1 MSNVIE
7 NVANGLDDRLSIA
20 SWSRRNIRK
29 VFPEHWSFMFGEM
42 AMYAFITVLLSGI
55 YLTLFFKPSM
65 AEVMYEGSY
74 VPLKGVHMSEAYAST
89 LNISFDIRG
98 GLLLRQIH
106 HWAALLFVAAMSVHL
121 VRVFVTGAFRKPR
134 EINWMIG
141 LGLLMMG
148 FLAGFSGYSL
158 PDDLLSG
165 TGLRIAEGI
174 MLSIPVIGTYLSF
187 FLFDGEFPG
196 DEFISRLYG
205 IHILLIPGLIVA
217 LMTAHLMIVWYQ
229 KHTQF
234 PGKGRTNDNVV
245 GYPVMPI
252 YAAKAGG
259 FFFVVFGVI
268 VAIAGVV
275 TINPIWGYGPYMPDQ
290 ITAGSQPDWYMG
302 WLEGALRVMP
312 NWETVAWGHTIS
324 WNVFVPAALLMG
336 IVFGLLSAYPWLEQ
350 WATPKDARKPQ
361 YNLLDRPRNA
371 PTRTALATGSL
382 TFYFLMLIAGG
393 NDVIASQLDMS
404 INAITW
410 FVRIGIFVVPPF
422 VFWVTRRICLS
433 LQRKDRDLLLH
444 GVETGTMMRL
454 PHGEFEEVHA
464 PLNEDVRATIMSKEV
479 IEPIPHPEKTD
490 ANGVKTPGYQVKRLQ
505 AAVSHWIYRDNVPL
519 PSKAELEAAEHHILE
534 SAEKGAPIKHQ
545 MRQLEAEGGVMHDP
559 SAAAADK
566 AAGVSVPHLDEK
578 FAEDVEKEKGQQ
590 AD

>member
-1 MSNVIE
+1 MSNAIG
-7 NVANGLDDRLSIA
+7 NFASGLDDRLTIA

-42 AMYAFITVLLSGI
+42 ALYAFITVLLSGI

-65 AEVMYEGSY
+65 TEVLYDGSY

-89 LNISFDIRG
+89 LDISFDVRG

-205 IHILLIPGLIVA
+205 IHILLIPGVILALI
-217 LMTAHLMIVWYQ
+217 TAHLLIVWYQ
-229 KHTQF
+229 KHTQY
-234 PGKGRTNDNVV
+234 PGKGKTNDNVV

-268 VAIAGVV
+268 VAIAGVI

-302 WLEGALRVMP
+302 WLEGALRIMP

-324 WNVFVPAALLMG
+324 WNVFIPAAVLMG
-336 IVFGLLSAYPWLEQ
+336 IVFTLLGAYPWLER
-350 WATPKDARKPQ
+350 WATPGDQTKDH
-361 YNLLDRPRNA
+361 NLLDRPRNA

-393 NDVIASQLDMS
+393 NDIIASQLDMS

-410 FVRIGIFVVPPF
+410 VVRIGIFVIPPF
-422 VFWVTRRICLS
+422 VFWITRRICLS

-464 PLNEDVRATIMSKEV
+464 PLSEEAKAVILSKET
-479 IEPIPHPEKTD
+479 IEPIPYPEKTD
-490 ANGVKTPGYQVKRLQ
+490 ANGVKTPHYHLKKMQ
-505 AAVSHWIYRDNVPL
+505 AAVSHWLYRDAVPL
-519 PSKAELEAAEHHILE
+519 PSAAELEAAEHHILE
-534 SAEKGAPIKHQ
+534 SAEKGAPVMHQ

-559 SAAAADK
+559 SAAEADR
-566 AAGVSVPHLDEK
+566 AAGVTVPHLDAEFDQK
-578 FAEDVEKEKGQQ
+578 AEDEKGQQ